1 MKMTYPKLTFVA
13 CAFFTMGL
21 LIGCGSSGDSG
32 DSAEGNATTE
42 MESEPEA
49 SEPEMTEVTVYCLY
63 DKLSIRDDAGR
74 DAKWLAS
81 MNLGE
86 KVTFTGELK
95 EDAAQDNREYAK
107 IRLSDGKEG
116 WAPTNLLLM
125 EGSIAVTLDE
135 VSMYDRPDL
144 LTKNSK
150 AIPRMTIVGVYN
162 GQDDWTEIKGIPQ
175 GESWYTSGWT
185 KSPRVSDDA
194 EDIAAALMI
203 ARALGEEDATKKQE
217 ALESVV
223 SDFSNS
229 VFAVDASEMLA
240 DMMTGDMDA
249 EEGMEEVME
258 DEESEM

>member
-13 CAFFTMGL
+13 CAFFVMGL
-21 LIGCGSSGDSG
+21 LIGCDSSSESNGSADN
-32 DSAEGNATTE
+32 DASAETE
-42 MESEPEA
+42 SDPVADEPTV
-49 SEPEMTEVTVYCLY
+49 TETTVYCLY

-86 KVTFTGELK
+86 KVTFTGETK

-107 IRLSDGKEG
+107 IRLSDGQEG

-125 EGSIAVTLDE
+125 EGSLAVTLDE

-150 AIPRMTIVGVYN
+150 GIPRMTIVGMYN
-162 GQDDWTEIKGIPQ
+162 GQDDWTEIKGIPE
-175 GESWYTSGWT
+175 GETWYTSGWT

-203 ARALGEEDATKKQE
+203 ARAMAEEDADKKKE

-229 VFAVDASEMLA
+229 VFAVDASEMLVE
-240 DMMTGDMDA
+240 MDA
-249 EEGMEEVME
+249 EGGEEMEGEMMEE
-258 DEESEM
+258 EEGEM